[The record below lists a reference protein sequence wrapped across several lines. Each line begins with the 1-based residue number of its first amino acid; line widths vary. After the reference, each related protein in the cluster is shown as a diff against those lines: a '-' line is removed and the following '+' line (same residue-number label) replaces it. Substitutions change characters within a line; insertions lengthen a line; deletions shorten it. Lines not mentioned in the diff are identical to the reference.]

1 VEAEDP
7 WQIGSDA
14 PKLAVQ
20 EKENYMSKSVA
31 RGVVVFFVLCLA
43 MFVVSSTASA
53 SSVGVNNAG
62 GHKTSGPSNHATLQG
77 FGSGSSSPADV
88 NVNVPF
94 PTAGDAYC
102 SFTNGCGTIPSGG
115 QTAYQWTAGDYV
127 LSSVFTGTG
136 ITSATDLTADWI
148 FQDYLGTPDG
158 SGQSTQ
164 QWNVYVNGVEVAYT
178 ILPDCN
184 YCGSY
189 YTVGGGVTFSDIAP
203 VDGGYQ
209 IALVLQNTTPDQWGS
224 VAWADGGITGLS
236 GTATPEPSALMLLG
250 TGLVGLA
257 GAVRRK
263 LS

>member
-1 VEAEDP
+1 
-7 WQIGSDA
+7 
-14 PKLAVQ
+14 
-20 EKENYMSKSVA
+20 MSKFVA
-31 RGVVVFFVLCLA
+31 RRTVVCFVLCFA
-43 MFVVSSTASA
+43 MFVVSSAASA

-136 ITSATDLTADWI
+136 ITSATDLTANWI
-148 FQDYLGTPDG
+148 FQDYLGGGNNET
-158 SGQSTQ
+158 
-164 QWNVYVNGVEVAYT
+164 WYVYVNNVAVAQT
-178 ILPDCN
+178 VLPDCN

-189 YTVGGGVTFSDIAP
+189 GSVTGTVDFSDIAP
-203 VDGGYQ
+203 LDGGYQ
-209 IALVLQNTTPDQWGS
+209 IALVLQNTIPGGGGS

-236 GTATPEPSALMLLG
+236 GTSTPEPSALMLLG